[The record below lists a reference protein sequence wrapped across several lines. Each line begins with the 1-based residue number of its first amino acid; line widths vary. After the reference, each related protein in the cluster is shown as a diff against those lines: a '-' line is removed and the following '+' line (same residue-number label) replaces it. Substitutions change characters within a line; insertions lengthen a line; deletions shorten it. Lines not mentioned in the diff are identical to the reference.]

1 MKNLEL
7 NTPDAFDRYLAN
19 KAIREEEQGKL
30 ERKAEGGSK
39 FDGDKL
45 RMDLI
50 PAEAIYAIA
59 RVLTYG
65 AKKYGDRNWEE
76 GLSWSRPYAALLR
89 HAIAW
94 FHGEETD
101 PESGL
106 SHLDHVAANAA
117 FLSHYTAKA
126 VGTDDRPYGSEEGT
140 GDV

>member
-1 MKNLEL
+1 MYDKRLTEQFQEVAGLNLK
-7 NTPDAFDRYLAN
+7 DD
-19 KAIREEEQGKL
+19 K
-30 ERKAEGGSK
+30 GSK

-106 SHLDHVAANAA
+106 SHLDHMAANAA
-117 FLSHYTAKA
+117 FLSHYTAKS
-126 VGTDDRPYGSEEGT
+126 VGNDDRPWKPEEGT
-140 GDV
+140 GNV